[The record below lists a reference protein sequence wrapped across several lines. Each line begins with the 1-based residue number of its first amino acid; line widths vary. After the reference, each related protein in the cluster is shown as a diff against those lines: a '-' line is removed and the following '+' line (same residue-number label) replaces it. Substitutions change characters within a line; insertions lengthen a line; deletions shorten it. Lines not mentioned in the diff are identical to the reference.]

1 MIKVK
6 YNYKGKGIT
15 INEAWMMINRY
26 IEEGTDG
33 RQQSIQENLYIRLRL
48 PREK

>member
-6 YNYKGKGIT
+6 YNYKGIT
-15 INEAWMMINRY
+15 IIEAWMMINRY